1 MVRTSWRWGGAGMAG
16 LALGYFLFY
25 APYSALAKVVAQ
37 GLLPGLDGRPVPGLE
52 LLPTVALGTVA
63 GMCLF
68 MVLSGWGQYARR
80 RRVLGLDLPWI
91 GPGILAAAFW
101 HAIAIGATTLNYT
114 FVGIS
119 ILFVLLLMR
128 GGVLILS
135 PLVDMVRGRQVRRS
149 SWIALGLS
157 LAAVTVALADV
168 DHYVLSLGAV
178 LSLTVYF
185 AGYIGRF
192 SIMERRAKAPDSE
205 VNRRYFVEE
214 QMASSPWLLVLL
226 ALAAVVVPGEAG
238 QELRRGFLSFPATA
252 AALPAFLVG
261 LLYAGLS
268 VFGSLIYVDCRE
280 YTWCV
285 PINRSSSLLAGMAAA
300 YGLTLLLG
308 LPPPSLP
315 QHAAAG
321 LVMVAITML
330 SVPELLAARRRAGE
344 LPQRL
349 FLFVCSGNTC
359 RSPMAEAIARA
370 ELAASF
376 DLRPPLQV
384 LSAGLAAREGAPM
397 TAEAEVTLRALGVEP
412 GRHCARP
419 LTPELIARAEAIYCM
434 TASLREKVL
443 GLAPGAAGKTWCID
457 PEGDVPDPLGSTIE
471 VYRSCAERLR
481 ELVRRRL
488 DERLAEA

>member
-25 APYSALAKVVAQ
+25 APYSALANLVAQ
-37 GLLPGLDGRPVPGLE
+37 GLLPGSDGRPVSGLE
-52 LLPTVALGTVA
+52 LLPVVALGTVA

-80 RRVLGLDLPWI
+80 RKVFGLDLPWI

-135 PLVDMVRGRQVRRS
+135 PLVDTARGRRVRRS

-168 DHYVLSLGAV
+168 GHYVLSLGAV

-192 SIMERRAKAPDSE
+192 GIMERRAKSPDSE

-252 AALPAFLVG
+252 ALPAFLVG

-285 PINRSSSLLAGMAAA
+285 PVNRGSSLLAGMAASYA
-300 YGLTLLLG
+300 LTFLLG
-308 LPPPSLP
+308 LPAPSLL

-321 LVMVAITML
+321 LVLVAIAVL

-344 LPQRL
+344 PAPRL

-359 RSPMAEAIARA
+359 RSPMAEAIART
-370 ELAASF
+370 ELSARF
-376 DLRPPLQV
+376 GLRPPLQV
-384 LSAGLAAREGAPM
+384 LSAGLAVREGAPM
-397 TAEAEVTLRALGVEP
+397 TAEAAVTLRALGVEP
-412 GRHCARP
+412 GGHRARP
-419 LTPELIARAEAIYCM
+419 LTPELIERAEAIYCM
-434 TASLREKVL
+434 TASLRDRVL
-443 GLAPGAAGKTWCID
+443 GLAPGAAAKTWCID
-457 PEGDVPDPLGSTIE
+457 PEGDVPDPLGSSIE
-471 VYRSCAERLR
+471 IYRNCAERLR

-488 DERLAEA
+488 DQRLAEA